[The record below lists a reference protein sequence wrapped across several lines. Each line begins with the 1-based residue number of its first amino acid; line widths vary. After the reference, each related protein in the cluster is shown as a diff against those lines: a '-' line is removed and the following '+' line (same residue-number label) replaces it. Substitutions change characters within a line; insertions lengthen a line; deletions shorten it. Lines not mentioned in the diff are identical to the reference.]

1 MAWGKEFVDEASKAS
16 KMGFK
21 SRHDDV
27 LDTISM
33 LQMMDIYAPSEAA
46 RSLDAD
52 EQLFY
57 EDYGTIS
64 KYGSNTIF

>member
-1 MAWGKEFVDEASKAS
+1 
-16 KMGFK
+16 
-21 SRHDDV
+21 
-27 LDTISM
+27 M
-33 LQMMDIYAPSEAA
+33 LQMMDIYAPSEAV